1 MSTTVA
7 AARPSQ
13 ALRQRRET
21 QRPRVVAKANMENG
35 VPKEDTKRHVTRP
48 EDILAKFNG
57 RPPSLRI
64 YLYPSHFRLNDSQET
79 LSYASPMRELLD
91 HVRHKTV
98 PHNMLED
105 LHAMGVQFYDS
116 CLIVEVH
123 NFRSSGTKPKE
134 DTNSSAEGSG
144 ADPFS
149 IHNNNNFIT
158 PSPHTM
164 HPALKAKAKV
174 EPAGAQ
180 NPGADAKADK
190 DVDKENMPAPGQ
202 PASQKQGNKAKITTA
217 VLFPT
222 PQSHLADLTQLANT
236 PLPDVATLRRNQA
249 AARAAGNPPTPL
261 TAVPPTPSA
270 LAAGRSPKRQ
280 KMILDESNLHE
291 FESAILGETCPKL
304 YLEPTKSLGA
314 TLALME
320 ANTHPNNQHSPPA
333 RKTRKRT
340 TAELAADEAEAADM
354 QRYMLAGDE
363 HQASN
368 TTAAVGG
375 DESQH
380 AVRAGANQQTF
391 SRFKTLAAIKTNH
404 EEAER
409 RKKEEEARQ
418 AQVKRQAQQD
428 AAEVAK
434 RRELEA
440 SHQAEQQNA
449 ASAMLQKKQEA
460 IARQQQQQQ
469 QQQQHQHQQ
478 QQHQQQQQQALAMQM
493 ANANAQ
499 VSQIPLSA
507 TQPQFS
513 SPVVRQQTPMA
524 AAASPLNQVHATHPM
539 GSTPMVATSSNHAAG
554 SPARPPSAISHHP
567 NAMARTASQQ
577 QHQNL
582 SRTGTP
588 QILQGTPVMNP
599 AMPARNISSTPTP
612 RMNSHGSPN
621 MPAPGATPIMM
632 HTPQPGQNM
641 TPEHM
646 QFLQTQNVQ
655 NQLRAQGMQQANI
668 SPSNH
673 QQFQQAAFQ
682 RANMHIQANGVPQ
695 GQNPQQ
701 YRQILASRFYQ
712 QLQQQQQQ
720 RMAANMSPQGMPQAG
735 TPNAGQTQ
743 LANLN
748 LQQLRQQY
756 TTRKQ
761 QLLQTFG
768 QNVPHQHLVQMN
780 QMEAAIR
787 QREAQVQHQQQQQ
800 QQQQAMTQSG
810 QMNMQGMPN
819 HMNMQGGGNPQAS
832 VQMQQ
837 YQQMLQQQRAQQ
849 QRQNQIMQMR
859 QQAMQQGGQMN
870 MNNMPAGFNVNNM
883 GNIGNMNGMNIAN
896 MQAMNQGNMGIQGM
910 QGMQGMTMG
919 NMQGMNQQ
927 QMQQMMMMR
936 QAQARAA
943 IQQQGQQ
950 QQQGGD
956 MNWSGV

>member
-1 MSTTVA
+1 MSAVVA
-7 AARPSQ
+7 AVRPSQ

-21 QRPRVVAKANMENG
+21 QRPKVVAKPSMENG
-35 VPKEDTKRHVTRP
+35 APKENIQRHVNRP
-48 EDILAKFNG
+48 DSILKTFNG

-64 YLYPSHFRLNDSQET
+64 YLYQSHFRLNDSQET

-91 HVRHKTV
+91 HLKQKTV
-98 PHNMLED
+98 PHNMLEE

-116 CLIVEVH
+116 CLIVELH
-123 NFRSSGTKPKE
+123 NFRNSGIKAKD
-134 DTNSSAEGSG
+134 DTNSSTEGSG

-149 IHNNNNFIT
+149 IHNYNNFIT
-158 PSPHTM
+158 PSPHAL
-164 HPALKAKAKV
+164 HPAV
-174 EPAGAQ
+174 EANAISEQADGQDAGA
-180 NPGADAKADK
+180 AAKADK

-202 PASQKQGNKAKITTA
+202 AASQKQANKAKVTTV

-222 PQSHLADLTQLANT
+222 PQSQLADITQLANT

-280 KMILDESNLHE
+280 KMILDENNLHE
-291 FESAILGETCPKL
+291 FESAVLSETCPKL
-304 YLEPTKSLGA
+304 YLEPTKTFRE
-314 TLALME
+314 TLALMD
-320 ANTHPNNQHSPPA
+320 ANTHPNNQHSPPM

-340 TAELAADEAEAADM
+340 TAELAADEAEAADI
-354 QRYMLAGDE
+354 QRFMLAGDE

-368 TTAAVGG
+368 TAAAAGG

-418 AQVKRQAQQD
+418 AQAKRQAQVD
-428 AAEVAK
+428 AEAAK
-434 RRELEA
+434 RREIEA
-440 SHQAEQQNA
+440 NQQAEQSA
-449 ASAMLQKKQEA
+449 ASVMLQKKQEA
-460 IARQQQQQQ
+460 MARQQQQQQ
-469 QQQQHQHQQ
+469 HQQ
-478 QQHQQQQQQALAMQM
+478 QQQQQQALAMQM

-499 VSQIPLSA
+499 VSQTPLSA

-524 AAASPLNQVHATHPM
+524 AAASPLHQVHATHPM
-539 GSTPMVATSSNHAAG
+539 GGTPMVATSSNHAAG

-577 QHQNL
+577 HQNL

-588 QILQGTPVMNP
+588 QIVQGTPVMNS

-612 RMNSHGSPN
+612 RMNNQGSPN
-621 MPAPGATPIMM
+621 IPVPGATPIMM

-641 TPEHM
+641 TPEQM
-646 QFLQTQNVQ
+646 QFLQNQNMQ
-655 NQLRAQGMQQANI
+655 NQLRAQGMQQANM
-668 SPSNH
+668 SPSN
-673 QQFQQAAFQ
+673 QQQIQQAAIQ
-682 RANMHIQANGVPQ
+682 RANMQIQANGVPQ
-695 GQNPQQ
+695 GQNPQH
-701 YRQILASRFYQ
+701 YRQMLASRFYQ

-735 TPNAGQTQ
+735 TPNAGATQ
-743 LANLN
+743 LANMN

-756 TTRKQ
+756 MSRKQ
-761 QLLQTFG
+761 QLIQTFG
-768 QNVPHQHLVQMN
+768 QNVPQQHLAQMN

-787 QREAQVQHQQQQQ
+787 QREAQQQ
-800 QQQQAMTQSG
+800 QQQQAAQQQAMAQAG
-810 QMNMQGMPN
+810 QMNMQGLPN
-819 HMNMQGGGNPQAS
+819 QMNMQGGGNPQAS

-883 GNIGNMNGMNIAN
+883 GNMGSMNGMNMAN
-896 MQAMNQGNMGIQGM
+896 MQAMSQGNMGMQGM
-910 QGMQGMTMG
+910 QGMQGMNMG

-943 IQQQGQQ
+943 MQQQGQQQQ

>member
-1 MSTTVA
+1 MSAAVA

-13 ALRQRRET
+13 ALRQRRES
-21 QRPRVVAKANMENG
+21 QRPRVVAKPSMANG
-35 VPKEDTKRHVTRP
+35 APKEDTRRHVTRP

-64 YLYPSHFRLNDSQET
+64 YLYQNHFRLNDSQET

-123 NFRSSGTKPKE
+123 NFRSSGVKAKE
-134 DTNSSAEGSG
+134 DTHRSTEGAG
-144 ADPFS
+144 TKPFS
-149 IHNNNNFIT
+149 IHNNSNFIT
-158 PSPHTM
+158 PSPHAA
-164 HPALKAKAKV
+164 HPATLKTSDKA
-174 EPAGAQ
+174 EPAEAQ
-180 NPGADAKADK
+180 NPGADAKPDK
-190 DVDKENMPAPGQ
+190 DMDKENMPAPGQ
-202 PASQKQGNKAKITTA
+202 PASQKQGSKAKVTTA

-222 PQSHLADLTQLANT
+222 PQSHLADVTQLANT

-261 TAVPPTPSA
+261 TAVPPTPTA
-270 LAAGRSPKRQ
+270 LTAGRSPKRQ
-280 KMILDESNLHE
+280 KMVLDENNLHE
-291 FESAILGETCPKL
+291 FESAVLNETCPKL
-304 YLEPTKSLGA
+304 YLEPTKSFGD

-320 ANTHPNNQHSPPA
+320 ASTHPNNQHSPPT

-363 HQASN
+363 HQTSN
-368 TTAAVGG
+368 TTAAAGG

-460 IARQQQQQQ
+460 MARQQQQQQ
-469 QQQQHQHQQ
+469 QQQQ
-478 QQHQQQQQQALAMQM
+478 ALVMQM

-499 VSQIPLSA
+499 VSQTPLSA

-524 AAASPLNQVHATHPM
+524 AAASPLNQVHTTHPM
-539 GSTPMVATSSNHAAG
+539 GGTPMVATSSNHAAG

-567 NAMARTASQQ
+567 NTMARTVSQQ

-588 QILQGTPVMNP
+588 QLLQGTPVMNA

-612 RMNSHGSPN
+612 RMNNQGSPN
-621 MPAPGATPIMM
+621 MPVPGATPIMM

-641 TPEHM
+641 TPEQM
-646 QFLQTQNVQ
+646 QFLQNQNVQ
-655 NQLRAQGMQQANI
+655 TQLRAQGMPSTNI
-668 SPSNH
+668 SPTNH
-673 QQFQQAAFQ
+673 QQFQQAAFH
-682 RANMHIQANGVPQ
+682 RANMHIQANGIPPN
-695 GQNPQQ
+695 QNPTQ
-701 YRQILASRFYQ
+701 YRQGLASRIYQ

-720 RMAANMSPQGMPQAG
+720 RMATNMSPGMPQAG

-743 LANLN
+743 LANVN

-756 TTRKQ
+756 NARKQ
-761 QLLQTFG
+761 QLLAAYG
-768 QNVPHQHLVQMN
+768 PNVPQQHVVQMN
-780 QMEAAIR
+780 QMEANIR
-787 QREAQVQHQQQQQ
+787 QREAQVQQQQQQ
-800 QQQQAMTQSG
+800 VTQQQAMTQSG

-837 YQQMLQQQRAQQ
+837 YQQMLQQQRVQQ
-849 QRQNQIMQMR
+849 QRQNQIMQLR
-859 QQAMQQGGQMN
+859 QQAAMQQGGQMN
-870 MNNMPAGFNVNNM
+870 MNNMQAGFNVNNM
-883 GNIGNMNGMNIAN
+883 GNMGNMNGMNMAS
-896 MQAMNQGNMGIQGM
+896 MQAMNQGNMGNMGM
-910 QGMQGMTMG
+910 QGMQSMQGMNMS
-919 NMQGMNQQ
+919 NMQGMSQQ

-943 IQQQGQQ
+943 MQQQGQQ

>member
-1 MSTTVA
+1 MSAAVA

-21 QRPRVVAKANMENG
+21 QRPRAVAKASLENG
-35 VPKEDTKRHVTRP
+35 APKEDIQRYVNRP
-48 EDILAKFNG
+48 EDILRKFNG

-64 YLYPSHFRLNDSQET
+64 FLYQSHFRLNDSQET

-91 HVRHKTV
+91 HVKQRTV
-98 PHNMLED
+98 PHNMLEE
-105 LHAMGVQFYDS
+105 LHATGVQFYDS

-123 NFRSSGTKPKE
+123 NFRSSGIKPKD
-134 DTNSSAEGSG
+134 DTNSSTEGSG

-158 PSPHTM
+158 PSPHAT
-164 HPALKAKAKV
+164 HPALKANAKP
-174 EPAGAQ
+174 EQTDAQKAGAE
-180 NPGADAKADK
+180 PKADK
-190 DVDKENMPAPGQ
+190 DVDKENMPAP
-202 PASQKQGNKAKITTA
+202 QKQGNKAKVATV

-222 PQSHLADLTQLANT
+222 PQSHYGDITQLANT
-236 PLPDVATLRRNQA
+236 PLPDVATIRRNQA

-280 KMILDESNLHE
+280 KMILDENNLHE
-291 FESAILGETCPKL
+291 FESAVLNETCPKL
-304 YLEPTKSLGA
+304 YLEPTKNFGE
-314 TLALME
+314 TLALLE
-320 ANTHPNNQHSPPA
+320 ANCHPNNQHSPPT

-368 TTAAVGG
+368 PAAAAGG
-375 DESQH
+375 EDSQH

-418 AQVKRQAQQD
+418 AQIKRQNQQD

-440 SHQAEQQNA
+440 NHQAQVEQNA

-460 IARQQQQQQ
+460 MARQQ
-469 QQQQHQHQQ
+469 
-478 QQHQQQQQQALAMQM
+478 QQQQQQALAMQM

-499 VSQIPLSA
+499 VSQTPLSA

-524 AAASPLNQVHATHPM
+524 AAASPLNQAHATHPM
-539 GSTPMVATSSNHAAG
+539 GGTPMMATSSNHAAG

-588 QILQGTPVMNP
+588 QMMQGTPVMNT

-612 RMNSHGSPN
+612 RMNNHGSPN
-621 MPAPGATPIMM
+621 MPVPGATPIMM

-641 TPEHM
+641 TPEQM
-646 QFLQTQNVQ
+646 QYLQNQSMQ
-655 NQLRAQGMQQANI
+655 NQLRVQGMQQANI

-682 RANMHIQANGVPQ
+682 RANMQIQANGVPQ

-701 YRQILASRFYQ
+701 YRQMLASRFYQ

-720 RMAANMSPQGMPQAG
+720 RMAANISPQGMPQTG
-735 TPNAGQTQ
+735 TPSAGATQ
-743 LANLN
+743 LANMN

-756 TTRKQ
+756 ITRKQ

-768 QNVPHQHLVQMN
+768 QNVPQQHVVQMN

-787 QREAQVQHQQQQQ
+787 QREAQQQQQQ
-800 QQQQAMTQSG
+800 HAAQQQALAQAG
-810 QMNMQGMPN
+810 QMNMQGIPN
-819 HMNMQGGGNPQAS
+819 QMNIQGGGNPQAS
-832 VQMQQ
+832 AQMQQ
-837 YQQMLQQQRAQQ
+837 YQQMLQQQRVQQ

-883 GNIGNMNGMNIAN
+883 GNMGNMNGMNMAN
-896 MQAMNQGNMGIQGM
+896 MQGMSQGNMGMQGM
-910 QGMQGMTMG
+910 QGMQGMNMG
-919 NMQGMNQQ
+919 NVQGMNQQ

-943 IQQQGQQ
+943 MQQQGQQQQQQ